1 MLARL
6 RQDFVA
12 RNAKA
17 YIEPGQ
23 LQMVANQVANVR
35 VVF

>member
-6 RQDFVA
+6 GQNFVA

-17 YIEPGQ
+17 YIEPRQ
-23 LQMVANQVANVR
+23 LQMMANQVANVR